1 MVGWDVI
8 HYLDSN
14 KAKNWWKEVALSIST
29 VMPILSIASTYWL
42 LDKEIGTQIP
52 AFYWEAMSLSHKD
65 CTRKIITMTDLWY
78 SGP

>member
-1 MVGWDVI
+1 
-8 HYLDSN
+8 
-14 KAKNWWKEVALSIST
+14 
-29 VMPILSIASTYWL
+29 MPILSIASTYWL